1 MRLRKIISVT
11 DIHSSQMW
19 LILMNSKSNYIY
31 GHVFELV
38 IGRSASRDLIPH
50 Q

>member
-1 MRLRKIISVT
+1 MLLRKFIYMTNIY
-11 DIHSSQMW
+11 SSQMW
-19 LILMNSKSNYIY
+19 LILMNSESNYIY

-38 IGRSASRDLIPH
+38 IGISVSRDLIPH